1 MRKLIVLFMVALS
14 CFNTSVTAK
23 QATLPYCDLTK
34 NTGFLNSTQEMDGE
48 LVDIEAD
55 NAQLVGKGT
64 SIFKGNVVVKR
75 GGQELT
81 TNRASYNQSSG
92 IITAQNKL
100 RLRDSDI
107 ILDADQAEWSL
118 NSDRG
123 VLIDAEYL
131 LRRSHARGEAGYVSK
146 NGASET
152 DLHNASYTTCLKG
165 DNFWSLKA
173 TEVHLDHQEAV
184 GTAMDVVV
192 RIKDVPVFYTPYIT
206 FPLNDERKS
215 GLLVPSLGS
224 SSETGLD
231 VQTPFYWNIAPGS
244 DATVTPRYMSER
256 GLQINGEYRYKYQ
269 QGSGEVNLGF
279 LESDELKK
287 DGDDINPFYGMD
299 RKHFSLK
306 HNSRFKSG
314 WSSDIDYNYVSDS
327 AYLEDFGSNLSLA
340 STTHL
345 KRGLKVNYSGDIWT
359 FKGKLQSYQTITN
372 TMKPYQ
378 RLPQLMLKGSL
389 PDQLLGL
396 SYGLHAEFTEFDH
409 ADLVAGRRIHIE
421 PSMSLPLQSAAA
433 FMTPRMSLKHTRY
446 DLNENTTGLS
456 DDSPSRT
463 LPIFSVDTGLFFER
477 DMTISNTNYIHTLEP
492 RAFYLYVPDR
502 DQSDIPIFDSSMRT
516 FHFGSLFAY
525 NHFSGNDRVG
535 DANRLSMAL
544 TSKIINSETGRVHFR
559 ASLGKIQHFQ
569 DRDVVM
575 PSGKKGT
582 RSDSDMVAEVSAAI
596 ARDWTARGELQWNPH
611 GNISNLSSL
620 QLRYRG
626 NNEQLLNISHRYR
639 RDGTS
644 VLNGLEQ
651 VDISGRLPISN
662 QWSVVGRYYRSI
674 RDGSLLEGL
683 AGVEYQSCCWATR
696 LVIRD
701 YVNDA
706 SDQDRNLAL
715 LFQVELK
722 GLGNFGKKTDALL
735 GRSILGYDQD

>member
-1 MRKLIVLFMVALS
+1 MRKLIVLSMVALS
-14 CFNTSVTAK
+14 CFNASVMAK
-23 QATLPYCDLTK
+23 QDTLPYCDLTK
-34 NTGFLNSTQEMDGE
+34 NTGFLSATTRVDEK
-48 LVDIEAD
+48 LVDVQAD

-81 TNRASYNQSSG
+81 TDRATYNQSSG
-92 IITAQNKL
+92 IVTAQNRM
-100 RLRDSDI
+100 RLRDKNI
-107 ILDADQAEWSL
+107 ILDAEQAEWSL
-118 NSDRG
+118 NSDEG

-131 LRRSHARGEAGYVSK
+131 LRRSHARGKANYVSK

-152 DLHNASYTTCLKG
+152 DLYSASYTTCLKD

-173 TEVHLDHQEAV
+173 SEVNLDHKEAV
-184 GTAMDVVV
+184 GSATDVIV

-206 FPLNDERKS
+206 FALDDERKS
-215 GLLVPSLGS
+215 GLLVPSIGS

-231 VQTPFYWNIAPGS
+231 IQTPFYWNIAPGS
-244 DATVTPRYMSER
+244 DVTITPRYMSDR
-256 GLQINGEYRYKYQ
+256 GLQINGEYRYIYE
-269 QGSGEVNLGF
+269 QGKGEVNLGF
-279 LESDELKK
+279 LESDDLKN
-287 DGDDINPFYGMD
+287 DSDLINPFYGED
-299 RKHFSLK
+299 RKHLSLK
-306 HNSRFKSG
+306 HSSRFKSG
-314 WSSDIDYNYVSDS
+314 WSSYIDYNYVSDS

-345 KRGLKVNYSGDIWT
+345 KRGLKVNYNGNNWV
-359 FKGKLQSYQTITN
+359 FKGKIQGYQTITN
-372 TMKPYQ
+372 TTKPYQ
-378 RLPQLMLKGSL
+378 RLPQLMLKGTV
-389 PDQLLGL
+389 PDHYLGL

-433 FMTPRMSLKHTRY
+433 FMTSRVSLKHTSY
-446 DLNENTTGLS
+446 DLNANTVGLR
-456 DDSPSRT
+456 DNSPSRT
-463 LPIFSVDTGLFFER
+463 LPVLSVDTGLFFER
-477 DMTISNTNYIHTLEP
+477 DMTISNTSYIHTIEP

-516 FHFGSLFAY
+516 FHFGSLFAH

-544 TSKIINSETGRVHFR
+544 TSRIINPETGQVHLR

-575 PSGKKGT
+575 PSMKKGT
-582 RSDSDMVAEVSAAI
+582 RTDSDMVAEVSAAI
-596 ARDWTARGELQWNPH
+596 AKDWAFRGELQWNPH
-611 GNISNLSSL
+611 GNTSNLSAL

-626 NNEQLLNISHRYR
+626 DKQQLLNISHRYR

-644 VLNGLEQ
+644 PLNGIEQ

-674 RDGSLLEGL
+674 REGSLLEGL

-715 LFQVELK
+715 MFQVELK
-722 GLGNFGKKTDALL
+722 GLGNFGKRTDALL

>member
-1 MRKLIVLFMVALS
+1 M
-14 CFNTSVTAK
+14 AK
-23 QATLPYCDLTK
+23 QDTLPYCDLTK
-34 NTGFLNSTQEMDGE
+34 NTGFLSATSRVDEK
-48 LVDIEAD
+48 LVDVQAD

-81 TNRASYNQSSG
+81 TDRATYNQSSG
-92 IITAQNKL
+92 IVTAQNRM
-100 RLRDSDI
+100 RLRDKNI
-107 ILDADQAEWSL
+107 ILDAEQAEWSL
-118 NSDRG
+118 NSDQG

-131 LRRSHARGEAGYVSK
+131 LRRSHARGKANYVSK

-152 DLHNASYTTCLKG
+152 DLYSASYTTCLKD

-173 TEVHLDHQEAV
+173 SEVNLDHKEAV
-184 GTAMDVVV
+184 GSATDVIV

-206 FPLNDERKS
+206 FALDDERKS
-215 GLLVPSLGS
+215 GLLVPSIGS

-231 VQTPFYWNIAPGS
+231 IQTPFYWNIAPGS
-244 DATVTPRYMSER
+244 DVTITPRYMSDR
-256 GLQINGEYRYKYQ
+256 GLQINGEYRYIYE
-269 QGSGEVNLGF
+269 QGKGEVNLGF
-279 LESDELKK
+279 LESDDLKN
-287 DGDDINPFYGMD
+287 DSDLINPFYGED
-299 RKHFSLK
+299 RKHLSLK
-306 HNSRFKSG
+306 HSSRFKSG
-314 WSSDIDYNYVSDS
+314 WSSYIDYNYVSDS

-345 KRGLKVNYSGDIWT
+345 KRGLKVNYNGNNWV
-359 FKGKLQSYQTITN
+359 FKGKIQGYQTITN
-372 TMKPYQ
+372 TTKPYQ
-378 RLPQLMLKGSL
+378 RLPQLMLKGTV
-389 PDQLLGL
+389 PDHYLGL

-433 FMTPRMSLKHTRY
+433 FMTSRVSLKHTSY
-446 DLNENTTGLS
+446 DLNANTVGLR
-456 DDSPSRT
+456 DNSPSRT
-463 LPIFSVDTGLFFER
+463 LPVLSVDTGLFFER
-477 DMTISNTNYIHTLEP
+477 DMTISNTSYIHTIEP

-516 FHFGSLFAY
+516 FHFGSLFAH

-544 TSKIINSETGRVHFR
+544 TSRIINPETGQVHLR

-575 PSGKKGT
+575 PSMKKGT
-582 RSDSDMVAEVSAAI
+582 RTDSDMVAEVSAAI
-596 ARDWTARGELQWNPH
+596 AKDWAFRGELQWNPH
-611 GNISNLSSL
+611 GNTSNLSAL

-626 NNEQLLNISHRYR
+626 DKQQLLNISHRYR

-644 VLNGLEQ
+644 PLNGIEQ

-674 RDGSLLEGL
+674 REGSLLEGL

-706 SDQDRNLAL
+706 FDQDRNLAL
-715 LFQVELK
+715 MFQVELK
-722 GLGNFGKKTDALL
+722 GLGNFGKRTDALL

>member
-1 MRKLIVLFMVALS
+1 M
-14 CFNTSVTAK
+14 AK
-23 QATLPYCDLTK
+23 QDTLPYCDLTK
-34 NTGFLNSTQEMDGE
+34 NTGFLSATSRVDEK
-48 LVDIEAD
+48 LVDVQAD

-81 TNRASYNQSSG
+81 TDRATYNQSSG
-92 IITAQNKL
+92 IVTAQNRM
-100 RLRDSDI
+100 RLRDKNI
-107 ILDADQAEWSL
+107 ILDAEQAEWSL
-118 NSDRG
+118 NSDQG

-131 LRRSHARGEAGYVSK
+131 LRRSHARGKANYVSK

-152 DLHNASYTTCLKG
+152 DLYSASYTTCLKD

-173 TEVHLDHQEAV
+173 SEVNLDHKKAV
-184 GTAMDVVV
+184 GSATDVIV

-206 FPLNDERKS
+206 FALDDERKS
-215 GLLVPSLGS
+215 GLLVPSIGS

-231 VQTPFYWNIAPGS
+231 IQTPFYWNIAPGS
-244 DATVTPRYMSER
+244 DVTITPRYMSDR
-256 GLQINGEYRYKYQ
+256 GLQINGEYRYIYE
-269 QGSGEVNLGF
+269 QGKGEVNLGF
-279 LESDELKK
+279 LESDDLKN
-287 DGDDINPFYGMD
+287 DSDLINPFYGED
-299 RKHFSLK
+299 RKHLSLK
-306 HNSRFKSG
+306 HSSRFKSG
-314 WSSDIDYNYVSDS
+314 WSSYIDYNYVSDS

-345 KRGLKVNYSGDIWT
+345 KRGLKVNYNGNNWV
-359 FKGKLQSYQTITN
+359 FKGKIQGYQTITN
-372 TMKPYQ
+372 TTKPYQ
-378 RLPQLMLKGSL
+378 RLPQLMLKGTV
-389 PDQLLGL
+389 PDHYLGL

-433 FMTPRMSLKHTRY
+433 FMTSRVSLKHTSY
-446 DLNENTTGLS
+446 DLNANTVGLR
-456 DDSPSRT
+456 DNSPSRT
-463 LPIFSVDTGLFFER
+463 LPVLSVDTGLFFER
-477 DMTISNTNYIHTLEP
+477 DMTISNTSYIHTIEP

-516 FHFGSLFAY
+516 FHFGSLFAH

-544 TSKIINSETGRVHFR
+544 TSRIINPETGQVHLR

-569 DRDVVM
+569 DRDVLM
-575 PSGKKGT
+575 PAMKKGT
-582 RSDSDMVAEVSAAI
+582 RTDSDMVAEVSAAI
-596 ARDWTARGELQWNPH
+596 AKDWAFRGELQWNPH
-611 GNISNLSSL
+611 GNTSNLSAL

-626 NNEQLLNISHRYR
+626 DKKQLLNISHRYR

-644 VLNGLEQ
+644 PLNGIEQ

-674 RDGSLLEGL
+674 REGSLLEGL

-706 SDQDRNLAL
+706 FDQDRNLAL
-715 LFQVELK
+715 MFQVELK
-722 GLGNFGKKTDALL
+722 GLGNFGKRTDALL

>member
-1 MRKLIVLFMVALS
+1 M
-14 CFNTSVTAK
+14 AK
-23 QATLPYCDLTK
+23 QDTLPYCDLTK
-34 NTGFLNSTQEMDGE
+34 NTGFLSATTRVDEK
-48 LVDIEAD
+48 LVDVQAD

-81 TNRASYNQSSG
+81 TDRATYNQSSG
-92 IITAQNKL
+92 IVTAQNRM
-100 RLRDSDI
+100 RLRDKNI
-107 ILDADQAEWSL
+107 ILDAEQAEWSL
-118 NSDRG
+118 NSDEG

-131 LRRSHARGEAGYVSK
+131 LRRSHARGKANYVSK

-152 DLHNASYTTCLKG
+152 DLYSASYTTCLKD

-173 TEVHLDHQEAV
+173 SEVNLDHKEAV
-184 GTAMDVVV
+184 GSATDVIV

-206 FPLNDERKS
+206 FALDDERKS
-215 GLLVPSLGS
+215 GLLVPSIGS

-231 VQTPFYWNIAPGS
+231 IQTPFYWNIAPGS
-244 DATVTPRYMSER
+244 DVTITPRYMSDR
-256 GLQINGEYRYKYQ
+256 GLQINGEYRYIYE
-269 QGSGEVNLGF
+269 QGKGEVNLGF
-279 LESDELKK
+279 LESDDLKN
-287 DGDDINPFYGMD
+287 DSDLINPFYGED
-299 RKHFSLK
+299 RKHLSLK
-306 HNSRFKSG
+306 HSSRFKSG
-314 WSSDIDYNYVSDS
+314 WSSYIDYNYVSDS

-345 KRGLKVNYSGDIWT
+345 KRGLKVNYNGNNWV
-359 FKGKLQSYQTITN
+359 FKGKIQGYQTITN
-372 TMKPYQ
+372 TTKPYQ
-378 RLPQLMLKGSL
+378 RLPQLMLKGTV
-389 PDQLLGL
+389 PDHYLGL

-433 FMTPRMSLKHTRY
+433 FMTSRVSLKHTSY
-446 DLNENTTGLS
+446 DLNANTVGLR
-456 DDSPSRT
+456 DNSPSRT
-463 LPIFSVDTGLFFER
+463 LPVLSVDTGLFFER
-477 DMTISNTNYIHTLEP
+477 DMTISNTSYIHTIEP

-516 FHFGSLFAY
+516 FHFGSLFAH

-544 TSKIINSETGRVHFR
+544 TSRIINPETGQVHLR

-575 PSGKKGT
+575 PSMKKGT
-582 RSDSDMVAEVSAAI
+582 RTDSDMVAEVSAAI
-596 ARDWTARGELQWNPH
+596 AKDWAFRGELQWNPH
-611 GNISNLSSL
+611 GNTSNLSAL

-626 NNEQLLNISHRYR
+626 DKQQLLNISHRYR

-644 VLNGLEQ
+644 PLNGIEQ

-674 RDGSLLEGL
+674 REGSLLEGL

-715 LFQVELK
+715 MFQVELK
-722 GLGNFGKKTDALL
+722 GLGNFGKRTDALL

>member
-1 MRKLIVLFMVALS
+1 M
-14 CFNTSVTAK
+14 AK
-23 QATLPYCDLTK
+23 QDTLPYCDLTK
-34 NTGFLNSTQEMDGE
+34 NTGFLSATSRVDEK
-48 LVDIEAD
+48 LVDVQAD

-81 TNRASYNQSSG
+81 TDRATYNQSSG
-92 IITAQNKL
+92 IVTAQNRM
-100 RLRDSDI
+100 RLRDKNI
-107 ILDADQAEWSL
+107 ILDAEQAEWSL
-118 NSDRG
+118 NSDQG

-131 LRRSHARGEAGYVSK
+131 LRRSHARGKANYVSK

-152 DLHNASYTTCLKG
+152 DLYSASYTTCLKD

-173 TEVHLDHQEAV
+173 SEVNLDHKKAV
-184 GTAMDVVV
+184 GSATDVIV

-206 FPLNDERKS
+206 FALDDERKS
-215 GLLVPSLGS
+215 GLLVPSIGS

-231 VQTPFYWNIAPGS
+231 IQTPFYWNIAPGS
-244 DATVTPRYMSER
+244 DATITPRYMSDR
-256 GLQINGEYRYKYQ
+256 GLQINGEYRYIYE
-269 QGSGEVNLGF
+269 QGKGEVNLGF
-279 LESDELKK
+279 LESDDLKN
-287 DGDDINPFYGMD
+287 DSDLINPFYGED
-299 RKHFSLK
+299 RKHLSLK
-306 HNSRFKSG
+306 HSSRFKSG
-314 WSSDIDYNYVSDS
+314 WSSYIDYNYVSDS

-345 KRGLKVNYSGDIWT
+345 KRGLKVNYNGNNWV
-359 FKGKLQSYQTITN
+359 FKGKIQGYQTITN
-372 TMKPYQ
+372 TTKPYQ
-378 RLPQLMLKGSL
+378 RLPQLMLKGTV
-389 PDQLLGL
+389 PDHYLGL

-433 FMTPRMSLKHTRY
+433 FMTSRVSLKHTSY
-446 DLNENTTGLS
+446 DLNANTVGLS
-456 DDSPSRT
+456 DNSPSRT
-463 LPIFSVDTGLFFER
+463 LPVLSVDTGLFFER
-477 DMTISNTNYIHTLEP
+477 DMTISNTSYIHTIEP

-516 FHFGSLFAY
+516 FHFGSLFAH

-544 TSKIINSETGRVHFR
+544 TSRIINPETGKVHLR

-575 PSGKKGT
+575 PSMKKGT
-582 RSDSDMVAEVSAAI
+582 RTDSDMVAEVSAAI
-596 ARDWTARGELQWNPH
+596 AKDWAFRGELQWNPH
-611 GNISNLSSL
+611 GNTSNLSAL

-626 NNEQLLNISHRYR
+626 DKQQLLNISHRYR

-644 VLNGLEQ
+644 PLNGIEQ

-674 RDGSLLEGL
+674 REGSLLEGL

-706 SDQDRNLAL
+706 FDQDRNLAL
-715 LFQVELK
+715 MFQVELK
-722 GLGNFGKKTDALL
+722 GLGNFGKRTDALL

>member
-1 MRKLIVLFMVALS
+1 M
-14 CFNTSVTAK
+14 AK
-23 QATLPYCDLTK
+23 QDTLPYCDLTK
-34 NTGFLNSTQEMDGE
+34 NTGFLSATSRVDEK
-48 LVDIEAD
+48 LVDVQAD

-81 TNRASYNQSSG
+81 TDRATYNQSSG
-92 IITAQNKL
+92 IVTAQNRM
-100 RLRDSDI
+100 RLRDKNI
-107 ILDADQAEWSL
+107 ILDAEQAEWSL
-118 NSDRG
+118 NSDQG

-131 LRRSHARGEAGYVSK
+131 LRRSHARGKANYVSK

-152 DLHNASYTTCLKG
+152 DLYSASYTTCLKD

-173 TEVHLDHQEAV
+173 SEVNLDHKKAV
-184 GTAMDVVV
+184 GSATDVIV

-206 FPLNDERKS
+206 FALDDERKS
-215 GLLVPSLGS
+215 GLLVPSIGS

-231 VQTPFYWNIAPGS
+231 IQTPFYWNIAPGS
-244 DATVTPRYMSER
+244 DATITPRYMSDR
-256 GLQINGEYRYKYQ
+256 GLQINGEYRYIYE
-269 QGSGEVNLGF
+269 QGNGEVNLGF
-279 LESDELKK
+279 LESDDLKS
-287 DGDDINPFYGMD
+287 DSDLINPFYGKD
-299 RKHFSLK
+299 RKHLSLK
-306 HNSRFKSG
+306 HSSRFKSG
-314 WSSDIDYNYVSDS
+314 WSSYIDYNYVSDS

-345 KRGLKVNYSGDIWT
+345 KRGLKVNYNGSNWV
-359 FKGKLQSYQTITN
+359 FKGKLQGYQTITN
-372 TMKPYQ
+372 TTKPYQ
-378 RLPQLMLKGSL
+378 RLPQLMLKGTV
-389 PDQLLGL
+389 PDHYLGL

-433 FMTPRMSLKHTRY
+433 FMTSRVSLKHTSY
-446 DLNENTTGLS
+446 DLNANTVGLR
-456 DDSPSRT
+456 DNSPSRT
-463 LPIFSVDTGLFFER
+463 LPVLSVDTGLFFER
-477 DMTISNTNYIHTLEP
+477 DMTISNTSYIHTIEP

-516 FHFGSLFAY
+516 FHFGSLFAH

-544 TSKIINSETGRVHFR
+544 TSRIINPETGQVHLR

-575 PSGKKGT
+575 PSMKKGT
-582 RSDSDMVAEVSAAI
+582 RTDSDMVAEVSAAI
-596 ARDWTARGELQWNPH
+596 AKDWAFRGELQWNPH
-611 GNISNLSSL
+611 GNTSNLSAL

-626 NNEQLLNISHRYR
+626 DKQQLLNISHRYR

-644 VLNGLEQ
+644 PLNGIEQ

-674 RDGSLLEGL
+674 REGSLLEGL

-706 SDQDRNLAL
+706 FDQDRNLAL
-715 LFQVELK
+715 MFQVELK
-722 GLGNFGKKTDALL
+722 GLGNFGKRTDALL

>member
-1 MRKLIVLFMVALS
+1 M
-14 CFNTSVTAK
+14 AK
-23 QATLPYCDLTK
+23 QDTLPYCDLTK
-34 NTGFLNSTQEMDGE
+34 NTGFLSATSRVDEK
-48 LVDIEAD
+48 LVDVQAD

-81 TNRASYNQSSG
+81 TDRATYNQSSG
-92 IITAQNKL
+92 IVTAQNRM
-100 RLRDSDI
+100 RLRDKNI
-107 ILDADQAEWSL
+107 ILDAEQAEWSL
-118 NSDRG
+118 NSDQG

-131 LRRSHARGEAGYVSK
+131 LRRSHARGKANYVSK

-152 DLHNASYTTCLKG
+152 DLYSASYTTCLKD

-173 TEVHLDHQEAV
+173 SEVNLDHKEAV
-184 GTAMDVVV
+184 GSATDVIV

-206 FPLNDERKS
+206 FALDDERKS
-215 GLLVPSLGS
+215 GLLVPSIGS

-231 VQTPFYWNIAPGS
+231 IQTPFYWNIAPGS
-244 DATVTPRYMSER
+244 DATITPRYMSDR
-256 GLQINGEYRYKYQ
+256 GLQINGEYRYIYE
-269 QGSGEVNLGF
+269 QGKGEVNLGF
-279 LESDELKK
+279 LESDDLKN
-287 DGDDINPFYGMD
+287 DSDLINPFYGED
-299 RKHFSLK
+299 RKHLSLK
-306 HNSRFKSG
+306 HSSRFKSG
-314 WSSDIDYNYVSDS
+314 WSSYIDYNYVSDS

-345 KRGLKVNYSGDIWT
+345 KRGLKVNYNGSNWV
-359 FKGKLQSYQTITN
+359 FKGKLQGYQTITN
-372 TMKPYQ
+372 TTKPYQ
-378 RLPQLMLKGSL
+378 RLPQLMLKGTV
-389 PDQLLGL
+389 PDHYLGL

-433 FMTPRMSLKHTRY
+433 FMTSRVSLKHTSY
-446 DLNENTTGLS
+446 DLNANTVGLS
-456 DDSPSRT
+456 DNSPSRT
-463 LPIFSVDTGLFFER
+463 LPVLSVDTGLFFER
-477 DMTISNTNYIHTLEP
+477 DMTISNTSYIHTIEP

-516 FHFGSLFAY
+516 FHFGSLFAH

-544 TSKIINSETGRVHFR
+544 TSRIINPETGKVHLR

-575 PSGKKGT
+575 PSMKKGT
-582 RSDSDMVAEVSAAI
+582 RTDSDMVAEVSAAI
-596 ARDWTARGELQWNPH
+596 AKDWAFRGELQWNPH
-611 GNISNLSSL
+611 GNTSNLSAL

-626 NNEQLLNISHRYR
+626 DKQQLLNISHRYR

-644 VLNGLEQ
+644 PLNGIEQ

-674 RDGSLLEGL
+674 REGSLLEGL

-706 SDQDRNLAL
+706 FDQDRNLAL
-715 LFQVELK
+715 MFQVELK
-722 GLGNFGKKTDALL
+722 GLGNFGKRTDALL

>member
-1 MRKLIVLFMVALS
+1 M
-14 CFNTSVTAK
+14 AK
-23 QATLPYCDLTK
+23 QDTLPYCDLTK
-34 NTGFLNSTQEMDGE
+34 NTGFLSATSRVDEK
-48 LVDIEAD
+48 LVDVQAD

-81 TNRASYNQSSG
+81 TDRATYNQSSG
-92 IITAQNKL
+92 IVTAQNRM
-100 RLRDSDI
+100 RLRDKNI
-107 ILDADQAEWSL
+107 ILDAEQAEWSL
-118 NSDRG
+118 NSDQG

-131 LRRSHARGEAGYVSK
+131 LRRSHARGKANYVSK

-152 DLHNASYTTCLKG
+152 DLYSASYTTCLKD

-173 TEVHLDHQEAV
+173 SEVNLDHKEAV
-184 GTAMDVVV
+184 GSATDVIV

-206 FPLNDERKS
+206 FALDDERKS
-215 GLLVPSLGS
+215 GLLVPSIGS

-231 VQTPFYWNIAPGS
+231 IQTPFYWNIAPGS
-244 DATVTPRYMSER
+244 DATITPRYMSDR
-256 GLQINGEYRYKYQ
+256 GLQINGEYRYIYE
-269 QGSGEVNLGF
+269 QGKGEVNLGF
-279 LESDELKK
+279 LESDDLKN
-287 DGDDINPFYGMD
+287 DSDLINPFYGED
-299 RKHFSLK
+299 RKHLSLK
-306 HNSRFKSG
+306 HSSRFKSG
-314 WSSDIDYNYVSDS
+314 WSSYIDYNYVSDS

-345 KRGLKVNYSGDIWT
+345 KRGLKVNYNGNNWV
-359 FKGKLQSYQTITN
+359 FKGKIQGYQTITN
-372 TMKPYQ
+372 TTKPYQ
-378 RLPQLMLKGSL
+378 RLPQLMLKGTV
-389 PDQLLGL
+389 PDHYLGL

-433 FMTPRMSLKHTRY
+433 FMTSRVSLKHTSY
-446 DLNENTTGLS
+446 DLNANTVGLS
-456 DDSPSRT
+456 DNSPSRT
-463 LPIFSVDTGLFFER
+463 LPVLSVDTGLFFER
-477 DMTISNTNYIHTLEP
+477 DMTISNTSYIHTIEP

-516 FHFGSLFAY
+516 FHFGSLFAH

-544 TSKIINSETGRVHFR
+544 TSRIINPETGQVHLR

-575 PSGKKGT
+575 PSMKKGT
-582 RSDSDMVAEVSAAI
+582 RTDSDMVAEVSAAI
-596 ARDWTARGELQWNPH
+596 AKDWAFRGELQWNPH
-611 GNISNLSSL
+611 GNTSNLSAL

-626 NNEQLLNISHRYR
+626 DKQQLLNISHRYR

-644 VLNGLEQ
+644 PLNGIEQ

-674 RDGSLLEGL
+674 REGSLLEGL

-715 LFQVELK
+715 MFQVELK
-722 GLGNFGKKTDALL
+722 GLGNFGKRTDALL

>member
-1 MRKLIVLFMVALS
+1 M
-14 CFNTSVTAK
+14 AK
-23 QATLPYCDLTK
+23 QDTLPYCDLTK
-34 NTGFLNSTQEMDGE
+34 NTGFLSATSRVDEK
-48 LVDIEAD
+48 LVDVQAD

-81 TNRASYNQSSG
+81 TDRATYNQSSG
-92 IITAQNKL
+92 IVTAQNRM
-100 RLRDSDI
+100 RLRDKNI
-107 ILDADQAEWSL
+107 ILDAEQAEWSL
-118 NSDRG
+118 NSDEG

-131 LRRSHARGEAGYVSK
+131 LRRSHARGKANYVSK

-152 DLHNASYTTCLKG
+152 DLYSASYTTCLKD

-173 TEVHLDHQEAV
+173 SEVNLDHKEAV
-184 GTAMDVVV
+184 GSATDVIV

-206 FPLNDERKS
+206 FALDDERKS
-215 GLLVPSLGS
+215 GLLVPSIGS

-231 VQTPFYWNIAPGS
+231 IQTPFYWNIAPGS
-244 DATVTPRYMSER
+244 DATITPRYMSDR
-256 GLQINGEYRYKYQ
+256 GLQINGEYRYIYE
-269 QGSGEVNLGF
+269 QGKGEVNLGF
-279 LESDELKK
+279 LESDDLKN
-287 DGDDINPFYGMD
+287 DSDLINPFYGED
-299 RKHFSLK
+299 RKHLSLK
-306 HNSRFKSG
+306 HSSRFKSG
-314 WSSDIDYNYVSDS
+314 WSSYIDYNYVSDS

-345 KRGLKVNYSGDIWT
+345 KRGLKVNYNGSNWV
-359 FKGKLQSYQTITN
+359 FKGKLQGYQTITN
-372 TMKPYQ
+372 TTKPYQ
-378 RLPQLMLKGSL
+378 RLPQLMLKGTV
-389 PDQLLGL
+389 PDHYLGL

-433 FMTPRMSLKHTRY
+433 FMTSRVSLKHTSY
-446 DLNENTTGLS
+446 DLNANTVGLR
-456 DDSPSRT
+456 DNSPSRT
-463 LPIFSVDTGLFFER
+463 LPVLSVDTGLFFER
-477 DMTISNTNYIHTLEP
+477 DMTISNTSYIHTIEP

-516 FHFGSLFAY
+516 FHFGSLFAH

-544 TSKIINSETGRVHFR
+544 TSRIINPETGKVHLR

-575 PSGKKGT
+575 PSMKKGT
-582 RSDSDMVAEVSAAI
+582 RTDSDMVAEVSAAI
-596 ARDWTARGELQWNPH
+596 AKDWAFRGELQWNPH
-611 GNISNLSSL
+611 GNTSNLSAL

-626 NNEQLLNISHRYR
+626 DKQQLLNISHRYR

-644 VLNGLEQ
+644 PLNGIEQ

-674 RDGSLLEGL
+674 REGSLLEGL

-706 SDQDRNLAL
+706 FDQDRNLAL
-715 LFQVELK
+715 MFQVELK
-722 GLGNFGKKTDALL
+722 GLGNFGKRTDALL

>member
-1 MRKLIVLFMVALS
+1 M
-14 CFNTSVTAK
+14 AK
-23 QATLPYCDLTK
+23 QDTLPYCDLTK
-34 NTGFLNSTQEMDGE
+34 NTGFLSATSRVDEK
-48 LVDIEAD
+48 LVDVQAD

-81 TNRASYNQSSG
+81 TDRATYNQSSG
-92 IITAQNKL
+92 IVTAQNRM
-100 RLRDSDI
+100 RLRDKNI
-107 ILDADQAEWSL
+107 ILDAEQAEWSL
-118 NSDRG
+118 NSDEG

-131 LRRSHARGEAGYVSK
+131 LRRSHARGKANYVSK

-152 DLHNASYTTCLKG
+152 DLYSASYTTCLKD

-173 TEVHLDHQEAV
+173 SEVNLDHKKAV
-184 GTAMDVVV
+184 GSATDVIV

-206 FPLNDERKS
+206 FALDDERKS
-215 GLLVPSLGS
+215 GLLVPSIGS

-231 VQTPFYWNIAPGS
+231 IQTPFYWNIAPGS
-244 DATVTPRYMSER
+244 DATITPRYMSDR
-256 GLQINGEYRYKYQ
+256 GLQINGEYRYIYE
-269 QGSGEVNLGF
+269 QGNGEVNLGF
-279 LESDELKK
+279 LESDDLKS
-287 DGDDINPFYGMD
+287 DSDLINPFYGKD
-299 RKHFSLK
+299 RKHLSLK
-306 HNSRFKSG
+306 HGSRFKSG
-314 WSSDIDYNYVSDS
+314 WSSYIDYNYVSDS

-345 KRGLKVNYSGDIWT
+345 KRGLKVNYNGSNWV
-359 FKGKLQSYQTITN
+359 FKGKLQGYQTITN
-372 TMKPYQ
+372 TTKPYQ
-378 RLPQLMLKGSL
+378 RLPQLMLKGTV
-389 PDQLLGL
+389 PDHYLGL

-433 FMTPRMSLKHTRY
+433 FMTSRVSLKHTSY
-446 DLNENTTGLS
+446 DLNANTVGLS
-456 DDSPSRT
+456 DNSPSRT
-463 LPIFSVDTGLFFER
+463 LPVLSVDTGLFFER
-477 DMTISNTNYIHTLEP
+477 DMTISNTSYIHTIEP

-516 FHFGSLFAY
+516 FHFGSLFAH

-544 TSKIINSETGRVHFR
+544 TSRIINPETGKVHLR

-575 PSGKKGT
+575 PSMKKGT
-582 RSDSDMVAEVSAAI
+582 RTDSDMVAEVSAAI
-596 ARDWTARGELQWNPH
+596 AKDWAFRGELQWNPH
-611 GNISNLSSL
+611 GNTSNLSAL

-626 NNEQLLNISHRYR
+626 DKQQLLNISHRYR

-644 VLNGLEQ
+644 PLNGIEQ

-674 RDGSLLEGL
+674 REGSLLEGL

-706 SDQDRNLAL
+706 FDQDRNLAL
-715 LFQVELK
+715 MFQVELK
-722 GLGNFGKKTDALL
+722 GLGNFGKRTDALL

>member
-1 MRKLIVLFMVALS
+1 MRKLIVLSMVALS
-14 CFNTSVTAK
+14 CFNASVMAK
-23 QATLPYCDLTK
+23 QDTLPYCDLTK
-34 NTGFLNSTQEMDGE
+34 NTGFLSATSRVDEK
-48 LVDIEAD
+48 LVDVQAD

-81 TNRASYNQSSG
+81 TDRATYNQSSG
-92 IITAQNKL
+92 IVTAQNRM
-100 RLRDSDI
+100 RLRDKNI
-107 ILDADQAEWSL
+107 ILDAEQAEWSL
-118 NSDRG
+118 NSDEG

-131 LRRSHARGEAGYVSK
+131 LRRSHARGKANYVSK

-152 DLHNASYTTCLKG
+152 DLYSASYTTCLKD

-173 TEVHLDHQEAV
+173 SEVNLDHKKAV
-184 GTAMDVVV
+184 GSATDVIV

-206 FPLNDERKS
+206 FALDDERKS
-215 GLLVPSLGS
+215 GLLVPSIGS

-231 VQTPFYWNIAPGS
+231 IQTPFYWNIAPGS
-244 DATVTPRYMSER
+244 DATITPRYMSDR
-256 GLQINGEYRYKYQ
+256 GLQINGEYRYIYE
-269 QGSGEVNLGF
+269 QGKGEVNLGF
-279 LESDELKK
+279 LESDDLKN
-287 DGDDINPFYGMD
+287 DSDLINPFYGED
-299 RKHFSLK
+299 RKHLSLK
-306 HNSRFKSG
+306 HSSRFKSG
-314 WSSDIDYNYVSDS
+314 WSSYIDYNYVSDS

-345 KRGLKVNYSGDIWT
+345 KRGLKVNYNGNNWV
-359 FKGKLQSYQTITN
+359 FKGKIQGYQTITN
-372 TMKPYQ
+372 TTKPYQ
-378 RLPQLMLKGSL
+378 RLPQLMLKGTV
-389 PDQLLGL
+389 PDHYLGL

-433 FMTPRMSLKHTRY
+433 FMTSRVSLKHTSY
-446 DLNENTTGLS
+446 DLNANTVGLR
-456 DDSPSRT
+456 DNSPSRT
-463 LPIFSVDTGLFFER
+463 LPVLSVDTGLFFER
-477 DMTISNTNYIHTLEP
+477 DMTISNTSYIHTIEP

-516 FHFGSLFAY
+516 FHFGSLFAH

-544 TSKIINSETGRVHFR
+544 TSRIINPETGQVHLR

-575 PSGKKGT
+575 PSMKKGT
-582 RSDSDMVAEVSAAI
+582 RTDSDMVAEVSAAI
-596 ARDWTARGELQWNPH
+596 AKDWAFRGELQWNPH
-611 GNISNLSSL
+611 GNTSNLSAL

-626 NNEQLLNISHRYR
+626 DKQQLLNISHRYR

-644 VLNGLEQ
+644 PLNGIEQ

-674 RDGSLLEGL
+674 REGSLLEGL

-706 SDQDRNLAL
+706 FDQDRNLAL
-715 LFQVELK
+715 MFQVELK
-722 GLGNFGKKTDALL
+722 GLGNFGKRTDALL

>member
-1 MRKLIVLFMVALS
+1 M
-14 CFNTSVTAK
+14 AK
-23 QATLPYCDLTK
+23 QDTLPYCDLTK
-34 NTGFLNSTQEMDGE
+34 NTGFLSATSRVDEK
-48 LVDIEAD
+48 LVDVQAD

-81 TNRASYNQSSG
+81 TDRATYNQSSG
-92 IITAQNKL
+92 IVTAQNRM
-100 RLRDSDI
+100 RLRDKNI
-107 ILDADQAEWSL
+107 ILDAEQAEWSL
-118 NSDRG
+118 NSDEG

-131 LRRSHARGEAGYVSK
+131 LRRSHARGKANYVSK

-152 DLHNASYTTCLKG
+152 DLYSASYTTCLKD

-173 TEVHLDHQEAV
+173 SEVNLDHKEAV
-184 GTAMDVVV
+184 GSATDVIV

-206 FPLNDERKS
+206 FALDDERKS
-215 GLLVPSLGS
+215 GLLVPSIGS

-231 VQTPFYWNIAPGS
+231 IQTPFYWNIAPGS
-244 DATVTPRYMSER
+244 DVTITPRYMSDR
-256 GLQINGEYRYKYQ
+256 GLQINGEYRYIYE
-269 QGSGEVNLGF
+269 QGKGEVNLGF
-279 LESDELKK
+279 LESDDLKN
-287 DGDDINPFYGMD
+287 DSDLINPFYGED
-299 RKHFSLK
+299 RKHLSLK
-306 HNSRFKSG
+306 HSSRFKSG
-314 WSSDIDYNYVSDS
+314 WSSYIDYNYVSDS

-345 KRGLKVNYSGDIWT
+345 KRGLKVNYNGNNWV
-359 FKGKLQSYQTITN
+359 FKGKIQGYQTITN
-372 TMKPYQ
+372 TTKPYQ
-378 RLPQLMLKGSL
+378 RLPQLMLKGTV
-389 PDQLLGL
+389 PDHYLGL

-433 FMTPRMSLKHTRY
+433 FMTSRVSLKHTSY
-446 DLNENTTGLS
+446 DLNANTVGLR
-456 DDSPSRT
+456 DNSPSRT
-463 LPIFSVDTGLFFER
+463 LPVLSVDTGLFFER
-477 DMTISNTNYIHTLEP
+477 DMTISNTSYIHTIEP

-516 FHFGSLFAY
+516 FHFGSLFAH

-544 TSKIINSETGRVHFR
+544 TSRIINPETGQVHLR

-575 PSGKKGT
+575 PSMKKGT
-582 RSDSDMVAEVSAAI
+582 RTDSDMVAEVSAAI
-596 ARDWTARGELQWNPH
+596 AKDWAFRGELQWNPH
-611 GNISNLSSL
+611 GNTSNLSAL

-626 NNEQLLNISHRYR
+626 DKQQLLNISHRYR

-644 VLNGLEQ
+644 PLNGIEQ

-674 RDGSLLEGL
+674 REGSLLEGL

-715 LFQVELK
+715 MFQVELK
-722 GLGNFGKKTDALL
+722 GLGNFGKRTDALL

>member
-1 MRKLIVLFMVALS
+1 M
-14 CFNTSVTAK
+14 AK
-23 QATLPYCDLTK
+23 QDTLPYCDLTK
-34 NTGFLNSTQEMDGE
+34 NTGFLSATSRVDEK
-48 LVDIEAD
+48 LVDVQAD

-81 TNRASYNQSSG
+81 TDRATYNQSSG
-92 IITAQNKL
+92 IVTAQNRM
-100 RLRDSDI
+100 RLRDKNI
-107 ILDADQAEWSL
+107 ILDAEQAEWSL
-118 NSDRG
+118 NSDQG

-131 LRRSHARGEAGYVSK
+131 LRRSHARGKANYVSK

-152 DLHNASYTTCLKG
+152 DLYSASYTTCLKD

-173 TEVHLDHQEAV
+173 SEVNLDHKEAV
-184 GTAMDVVV
+184 GSATDVIV

-206 FPLNDERKS
+206 FALDDERKS
-215 GLLVPSLGS
+215 GLLVPSIGS

-231 VQTPFYWNIAPGS
+231 IQTPFYWNIAPGS
-244 DATVTPRYMSER
+244 DATITPRYMSDR
-256 GLQINGEYRYKYQ
+256 GLQINGEYRYIYE
-269 QGSGEVNLGF
+269 QGKGEVNLGF
-279 LESDELKK
+279 LESDDLKN
-287 DGDDINPFYGMD
+287 DSDLINPFYGED
-299 RKHFSLK
+299 RKHLSLK
-306 HNSRFKSG
+306 HSSRFKSG
-314 WSSDIDYNYVSDS
+314 WSSYIDYNYVSDS

-345 KRGLKVNYSGDIWT
+345 KRGLKVNYNGNNWV
-359 FKGKLQSYQTITN
+359 FKGKIQGYQTITN
-372 TMKPYQ
+372 TTKPYQ
-378 RLPQLMLKGSL
+378 RLPQLMLKGTV
-389 PDQLLGL
+389 PDHYLGL

-433 FMTPRMSLKHTRY
+433 FMTSRVSLKHTSY
-446 DLNENTTGLS
+446 DLNANTVGLR
-456 DDSPSRT
+456 DNSPSRT
-463 LPIFSVDTGLFFER
+463 LPVLSVDTGLFFER
-477 DMTISNTNYIHTLEP
+477 DMTISNTSYIHTIEP

-516 FHFGSLFAY
+516 FHFGSLFAH

-544 TSKIINSETGRVHFR
+544 TSRIINPETGQVHLR

-575 PSGKKGT
+575 PSMKKGT
-582 RSDSDMVAEVSAAI
+582 RTDSDMVAEVSAAI
-596 ARDWTARGELQWNPH
+596 AKDWAFRGELQWNPH
-611 GNISNLSSL
+611 GNTSNLSAL

-626 NNEQLLNISHRYR
+626 DKQQLLNISHRYR

-644 VLNGLEQ
+644 PLNGIEQ

-674 RDGSLLEGL
+674 REGSLLEGL

-715 LFQVELK
+715 MFQVELK
-722 GLGNFGKKTDALL
+722 GLGNFGKRTDALL

>member
-1 MRKLIVLFMVALS
+1 M
-14 CFNTSVTAK
+14 AK
-23 QATLPYCDLTK
+23 QDTLPYCDLTK
-34 NTGFLNSTQEMDGE
+34 NTGFLSATSRVDEK
-48 LVDIEAD
+48 LVDVQAD

-81 TNRASYNQSSG
+81 TDRATYNQSSG
-92 IITAQNKL
+92 IVTAQNRM
-100 RLRDSDI
+100 RLRDKNI
-107 ILDADQAEWSL
+107 ILDAEQAEWSL
-118 NSDRG
+118 NSDEG

-131 LRRSHARGEAGYVSK
+131 LRRSHARGKANYVSK

-152 DLHNASYTTCLKG
+152 DLYSASYTTCLKD

-173 TEVHLDHQEAV
+173 SEVNLDHKEAV
-184 GTAMDVVV
+184 GSATDVIV

-206 FPLNDERKS
+206 FALDDERKS
-215 GLLVPSLGS
+215 GLLVPSIGS

-231 VQTPFYWNIAPGS
+231 IQTPFYWNIAPGS
-244 DATVTPRYMSER
+244 DATITPRYMSDR
-256 GLQINGEYRYKYQ
+256 GLQINGEYRYIYE
-269 QGSGEVNLGF
+269 QGKGEVNLGF
-279 LESDELKK
+279 LESDDLKN
-287 DGDDINPFYGMD
+287 DSDLINPFYGED
-299 RKHFSLK
+299 RKHLSLK
-306 HNSRFKSG
+306 HSSRFKSG
-314 WSSDIDYNYVSDS
+314 WSSYIDYNYVSDS

-345 KRGLKVNYSGDIWT
+345 KRGLKVNYNGNNWV
-359 FKGKLQSYQTITN
+359 FKGKIQGYQTITN
-372 TMKPYQ
+372 TTKPYQ
-378 RLPQLMLKGSL
+378 RLPQLMLKGTV
-389 PDQLLGL
+389 PDHYLGL

-433 FMTPRMSLKHTRY
+433 FMTSRVSLKHTSY
-446 DLNENTTGLS
+446 DLNANTVGLS
-456 DDSPSRT
+456 DNSPSRT
-463 LPIFSVDTGLFFER
+463 LPVLSVDTGLFFER
-477 DMTISNTNYIHTLEP
+477 DMTISNTSYIHTIEP

-516 FHFGSLFAY
+516 FHFGSLFAH

-544 TSKIINSETGRVHFR
+544 TSRIINPETGKVHLR

-575 PSGKKGT
+575 PSMKKGT
-582 RSDSDMVAEVSAAI
+582 RTDSDMVAEVSAAI
-596 ARDWTARGELQWNPH
+596 AKDWAFRGELQWNPH
-611 GNISNLSSL
+611 GNTSNLSAL

-626 NNEQLLNISHRYR
+626 DKQQLLNISHRYR

-644 VLNGLEQ
+644 PLNGIEQ

-674 RDGSLLEGL
+674 REGSLLEGL

-715 LFQVELK
+715 MFQVELK
-722 GLGNFGKKTDALL
+722 GLGNFGKRTDALL

>member
-1 MRKLIVLFMVALS
+1 M
-14 CFNTSVTAK
+14 AK
-23 QATLPYCDLTK
+23 QDTLPYCDLTK
-34 NTGFLNSTQEMDGE
+34 NTGFLSATSRVDEK
-48 LVDIEAD
+48 LVDVQAD

-81 TNRASYNQSSG
+81 TDRATYNQSSG
-92 IITAQNKL
+92 IVTAQNRM
-100 RLRDSDI
+100 RLRDKNI
-107 ILDADQAEWSL
+107 ILDAEQAEWSL
-118 NSDRG
+118 NSDEG

-131 LRRSHARGEAGYVSK
+131 LRRSHARGKANYVSK

-152 DLHNASYTTCLKG
+152 DLYSASYTTCLKD

-173 TEVHLDHQEAV
+173 SEVNLDHKEAV
-184 GTAMDVVV
+184 GSATDVIV

-206 FPLNDERKS
+206 FALDDERKS
-215 GLLVPSLGS
+215 GLLVPSIGS

-231 VQTPFYWNIAPGS
+231 IQTPFYWNIAPGS
-244 DATVTPRYMSER
+244 DVTITPRYMSDR
-256 GLQINGEYRYKYQ
+256 GLQINGEYRYIYE
-269 QGSGEVNLGF
+269 QGKGEVNLGF
-279 LESDELKK
+279 LESDDLKN
-287 DGDDINPFYGMD
+287 DSDLINPFYGED
-299 RKHFSLK
+299 RKHLSLK
-306 HNSRFKSG
+306 HSSRFKSG
-314 WSSDIDYNYVSDS
+314 WSSYIDYNYVSDS

-345 KRGLKVNYSGDIWT
+345 KRGLKVNYNGNNWV
-359 FKGKLQSYQTITN
+359 FKGKIQGYQTITN
-372 TMKPYQ
+372 TTKPYQ
-378 RLPQLMLKGSL
+378 RLPQLMLKGTV
-389 PDQLLGL
+389 PDHYLGL

-433 FMTPRMSLKHTRY
+433 FMTSRVSLKHTSY
-446 DLNENTTGLS
+446 DLNANTVGLS
-456 DDSPSRT
+456 DNSPSRT
-463 LPIFSVDTGLFFER
+463 LPVLSVDTGLFFER
-477 DMTISNTNYIHTLEP
+477 DMTISNTSYIHTIEP

-516 FHFGSLFAY
+516 FHFGSLFAH

-544 TSKIINSETGRVHFR
+544 TSRIINPETGQVHLR

-575 PSGKKGT
+575 PSMKKGT
-582 RSDSDMVAEVSAAI
+582 RTDSDMVAEVSAAI
-596 ARDWTARGELQWNPH
+596 AKDWAFRGELQWNPH
-611 GNISNLSSL
+611 GNTSNLSAL

-626 NNEQLLNISHRYR
+626 DKQQLLNISHRYR

-644 VLNGLEQ
+644 PLNGIEQ

-674 RDGSLLEGL
+674 REGSLLEGL

-715 LFQVELK
+715 MFQVELK
-722 GLGNFGKKTDALL
+722 GLGNFGKRTDALL

>member
-1 MRKLIVLFMVALS
+1 M
-14 CFNTSVTAK
+14 AK
-23 QATLPYCDLTK
+23 QDTLPYCDLTK
-34 NTGFLNSTQEMDGE
+34 NTGFLSATSRVDEK
-48 LVDIEAD
+48 LVDVQAD

-81 TNRASYNQSSG
+81 TDRATYNQSSG
-92 IITAQNKL
+92 IVTAQNRM
-100 RLRDSDI
+100 RLRDKNI
-107 ILDADQAEWSL
+107 ILDAEQAEWSL
-118 NSDRG
+118 NSDEG

-131 LRRSHARGEAGYVSK
+131 LRRSHARGKANYVSK

-152 DLHNASYTTCLKG
+152 DLYSASYTTCLKD

-173 TEVHLDHQEAV
+173 SEVNLDHKKAV
-184 GTAMDVVV
+184 GSATDVIV

-206 FPLNDERKS
+206 FALDDERKS
-215 GLLVPSLGS
+215 GLLVPSIGS

-231 VQTPFYWNIAPGS
+231 IQTPFYWNIAPGS
-244 DATVTPRYMSER
+244 DATITPRYMSDR
-256 GLQINGEYRYKYQ
+256 GLQINGEYRYIYE
-269 QGSGEVNLGF
+269 QGKGEVNLGF
-279 LESDELKK
+279 LESDDLKN
-287 DGDDINPFYGMD
+287 DSDLINPFYGED
-299 RKHFSLK
+299 RKHLSLK
-306 HNSRFKSG
+306 HSSRFKSG
-314 WSSDIDYNYVSDS
+314 WSSYIDYNYVSDS

-345 KRGLKVNYSGDIWT
+345 KRGLKVNYNGNNWV
-359 FKGKLQSYQTITN
+359 FKGKIQGYQTITN
-372 TMKPYQ
+372 TTKPYQ
-378 RLPQLMLKGSL
+378 RLPQLMLKGTV
-389 PDQLLGL
+389 PDHYLGL

-433 FMTPRMSLKHTRY
+433 FMTSRVSLKHTSY
-446 DLNENTTGLS
+446 DLNANTVGLS
-456 DDSPSRT
+456 DNSPSRT
-463 LPIFSVDTGLFFER
+463 LPVLSVDTGLFFER
-477 DMTISNTNYIHTLEP
+477 DMTISNTSYIHTIEP

-516 FHFGSLFAY
+516 FHFGSLFAH

-544 TSKIINSETGRVHFR
+544 TSRIINPETGKVHLR

-575 PSGKKGT
+575 PSMKKGT
-582 RSDSDMVAEVSAAI
+582 RTDSDMVAEVSAAI
-596 ARDWTARGELQWNPH
+596 AKDWAFRGELQWNPH
-611 GNISNLSSL
+611 GNTSNLSAL

-626 NNEQLLNISHRYR
+626 DKQQLLNISHRYR

-644 VLNGLEQ
+644 PLNGIEQ

-674 RDGSLLEGL
+674 REGSLLEGL

-706 SDQDRNLAL
+706 FDQDRNLAL
-715 LFQVELK
+715 MFQVELK
-722 GLGNFGKKTDALL
+722 GLGNFGKRTDALL